1 MGTRSLTFVYNETN
15 NGEKATPIINMYRQ
29 YDGYPSGHGAELAE
43 FLSGGRLV
51 NGLSGM
57 GKERQFNGM
66 GCLAA
71 QMVANFKDGAGSFY
85 LYPVTTTDCGQDYEY
100 HVRNI
105 DGEFKITVF
114 NCGVNF
120 FGLTQS
126 EQHDKIFE
134 GNLSQFAEF
143 CSAEELA

>member
-1 MGTRSLTFVYNETN
+1 MGTRSLTYVYGGDRET
-15 NGEKATPIINMYRQ
+15 KPLMCLYRQ
-29 YDGYPSGHGAELAE
+29 FDGYPAGHGQELID
-43 FLSGGRLV
+43 FLKPIKLV
-51 NGLSGM
+51 NGLSLDN
-57 GKERQFNGM
+57 KQKVANGM

-71 QMVANFKDGAGSFY
+71 QLVAHFKDGPGQFY
-85 LYPVTTTDCGQDYEY
+85 LYEPELNQDAWQDYEY